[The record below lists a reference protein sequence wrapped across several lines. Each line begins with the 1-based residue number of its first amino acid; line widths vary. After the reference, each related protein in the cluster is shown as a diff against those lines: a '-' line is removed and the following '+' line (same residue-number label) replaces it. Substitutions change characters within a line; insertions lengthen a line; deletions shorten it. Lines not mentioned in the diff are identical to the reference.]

1 MENLVFS
8 LNATLPIF
16 ALMVLGYLFRRIGLI
31 DDKAASWMNK
41 FVFKIALPVLVFR
54 DLASQDF
61 AGTWDGRF
69 VLFCFGVTTVSIAL
83 ISLLSKLIVKD
94 GARRGEFIQA
104 SYRSSAALLG
114 IAFIHNIY
122 GDSAVGMGPLM
133 ILGSVPLYNIF
144 AVIVLTVTAE
154 KPGMSEMVA
163 AGKSETATMEKAG
176 MPETVE
182 ADRETLPAVQDEG
195 KVVSEGADRKEG
207 SGKVQGAMLRSTL
220 LGIITNPIIIGIFVG
235 LVWSLIKLPQPRFFN
250 TIVSNIA
257 ALATPLGLMSMGAT
271 FEFRK
276 ALKEIGP
283 ALVAAFIKLFG
294 LAAVFL
300 PVAVALGF
308 KGEQIVAILVM
319 LGSATTVSCFIMAR
333 SMGHEGTLSSSVI
346 MLTTFGC
353 SFSLTFWLFL
363 LRSLGI
369 I

>member
-122 GDSAVGMGPLM
+122 GDSAIGMGPLM

-163 AGKSETATMEKAG
+163 TGKSGTVTMEKAG
-176 MPETVE
+176 MPE
-182 ADRETLPAVQDEG
+182 A
-195 KVVSEGADRKEG
+195 VVS
-207 SGKVQGAMLRSTL
+207 GKAQGAMLRSTL
-220 LGIITNPIIIGIFVG
+220 LGIITNPIIIGIFTG
-235 LVWSLIKLPQPRFFN
+235 LVWSLIKLPQPKVFQ

-294 LAAVFL
+294 LAAIFL
-300 PVAVALGF
+300 PIAVALGF
-308 KGEQIVAILVM
+308 MGEQIVAILVM
-319 LGSATTVSCFIMAR
+319 LGSATTVSCFIMAK

-363 LRSLGI
+363 LRSLGVI
-369 I
+369 